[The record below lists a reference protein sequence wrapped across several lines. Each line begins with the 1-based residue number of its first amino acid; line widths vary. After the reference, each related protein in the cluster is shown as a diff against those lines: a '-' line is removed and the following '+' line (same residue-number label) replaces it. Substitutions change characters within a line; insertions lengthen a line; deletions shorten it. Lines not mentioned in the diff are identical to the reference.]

1 MIRDEKLN
9 KRQDIILAFIELNK
23 SVSSKQILEYIQMNI
38 EDVTKMTITRDL
50 EKLLKLNLI
59 KRQGSGRAIVY
70 QPSFQYALLKK
81 INVEGYFAQDI
92 NKRKINPIFNE
103 SIFEFL
109 NDEIITEKETV
120 HLEKMN
126 EKYLYSQKK
135 LEKESP
141 AILRREWERLIVEF
155 SWKSSEIEGDTY
167 TLLETEALIKE
178 HRLAEGKDKAEAQ
191 MILNHKK
198 ALDFILENPDYF
210 FKFETEKIKKIHAI
224 LVEGLDV
231 KNDFRSHGVG
241 IGGTLYRPLANQRE
255 LSQMTDKL
263 SETIGKINNP
273 FTKALVA
280 LLMISYIQPFE
291 DGNKRTARIVANGIL
306 HSYKK
311 AMLSYRNVDVLEY
324 KKAILLFYEQNNISY
339 FKELFLNQF
348 EFAVENYFG

>member
-1 MIRDEKLN
+1 MTRDKKLN
-9 KRQDIILAFIELNK
+9 KRQDAILVFIESNK
-23 SVSSKQILEYIQMNI
+23 PVAGSHILEHIQRNI
-38 EDVTKMTITRDL
+38 ENVTKMTITRDL

-59 KRQGSGRAIVY
+59 ERQGSGRAIVY
-70 QPSFQYALLKK
+70 QPSSQYALLKK
-81 INVEGYFAQDI
+81 IDVEGYFAQDVD
-92 NKRKINPIFNE
+92 KRKINPVFNE
-103 SIFEFL
+103 NIFDFL
-109 NDEIITEKETV
+109 NDEIITEKEIDS
-120 HLEKMN
+120 LEKMN
-126 EKYLYSQKK
+126 EKYLYSKKK

-155 SWKSSEIEGDTY
+155 SWKSSQIEGDTY

-178 HRLAEGKDKAEAQ
+178 HRFAEGKDKAEAQ

-198 ALDFILENPDYF
+198 ALDFILENPDF
-210 FKFETEKIKKIHAI
+210 FSEFETEKIKKMHAI

-241 IGGTLYRPLANQRE
+241 IGSTLYRPSANQKE
-255 LSQMTDKL
+255 LARMTDKL
-263 SETIGKINNP
+263 SETIGKISNP

-306 HSYKK
+306 HSHQK
-311 AMLSYRNVDVLEY
+311 AMLSYRDVDVLEY
-324 KKAILLFYEQNNISY
+324 KKAILLFYEQNNIFY